1 MQKRLAV
8 LLWIG
13 VLCFSSCDFETLK
26 GESITPPVKKV
37 NNINTPVQASPV
49 NKVEK
54 GRDTWQRPSVIL
66 SKLGNVEG
74 KKIADIGA
82 GFGYFTFLLSGR
94 NAEVLVVEI
103 DQEMIDFI
111 SSVVD
116 EQSNPIYKENISYRL
131 VKPDDPMLN
140 KDEVDHVMLVN
151 MMGYLDDKLS
161 YLKILRKGLKP
172 NAQINIV
179 DFKMKRL
186 PQNLE
191 TPRANRV
198 YADITEELLYE
209 AGYTD
214 IVVDDTS
221 LEYQYIITAKSPF

>member
-13 VLCFSSCDFETLK
+13 VLYFSSCDFETLK

>member
-1 MQKRLAV
+1 MQKWLSV
-8 LLWIG
+8 LFTLGI
-13 VLCFSSCDFETLK
+13 LFCFSCDLDNSKSKESTLPTQVEK
-26 GESITPPVKKV
+26 TEPASS
-37 NNINTPVQASPV
+37 NASPV

-66 SKLGNVEG
+66 SKLGNAEG

-94 NAEVLVVEI
+94 NANVLVVEI

-111 SSVVD
+111 SGVAE
-116 EQSNPIYKENISYRL
+116 EQTNPIYKENITYRL
-131 VKPDDPMLN
+131 VKPDDPMLE

>member
-1 MQKRLAV
+1 MQKRLAT

-13 VLCFSSCDFETLK
+13 ILSLSSCDFDIPK
-26 GESITPPVKKV
+26 GNNPSPKQQKV
-37 NNINTPVQASPV
+37 NSINTPVQASPV

-111 SSVVD
+111 SSVVE
-116 EQSNPIYKENISYRL
+116 EQSNPIYKKNISYRF

>member
-1 MQKRLAV
+1 MQKRLAT

-13 VLCFSSCDFETLK
+13 ILSLSSCDFDIPK
-26 GESITPPVKKV
+26 GNNPSPQQQKV
-37 NNINTPVQASPV
+37 NSINTPVQASPV

-111 SSVVD
+111 SSVVE
-116 EQSNPIYKENISYRL
+116 EQSNPIYKKNISYRF

>member
-1 MQKRLAV
+1 MSSLF
-8 LLWIG
+8 IG
-13 VLCFSSCDFETLK
+13 SCEFDIPKEK
-26 GESITPPVKKV
+26 NP
-37 NNINTPVQASPV
+37 ASKQTIEKDMSTVEAPSPT

-54 GRDTWQRPSVIL
+54 GRNTWQRPGVIL
-66 SKLGNVEG
+66 SKLGDIEG

-82 GFGYFTFLLSGR
+82 GFGYFTFLLSGK
-94 NAEVLVVEI
+94 NAQVLVVEI

-111 SSVVD
+111 SSVAE

-131 VKPDDPMLN
+131 VKPDDPMLE

-214 IVVDDTS
+214 IKVDDTS